1 MKRIL
6 YSTVLFVSAI
16 TALTFNSCKK
26 EEPDTE
32 TQSAVDNSVCEGEF
46 TGRMGV
52 INSIAIKEQGVK
64 SMRTPGQPTISFITA
79 DTLDGFPVT
88 MYIDYGTVGI
98 VDPIDGKTRKGQVTA
113 KFSNSWDTLGTNVTV
128 KLINYYVKTA
138 TGANFVQYDCD
149 SIMIG
154 HPSANTFTNS
164 VIGGKCVAASWNLE
178 WACSRTLTQTSGM
191 GDTLLT
197 NDVYQFSGNAQ
208 GKTREGKNYTV
219 VVTTPVVKSMSCTW
233 IQQGRIDLTPEG
245 KAVRTVDYGTGVCDD
260 QATLTIN
267 GNTFAFTMN

>member
-6 YSTVLFVSAI
+6 YSTVLFVSAV

-52 INSIAIKEQGVK
+52 INSYAIKEQGVK
-64 SMRTPGQPTISFITA
+64 SMRAPGDPIVIVDSI
-79 DTLDGFPVT
+79 DVWNGFPVT
-88 MYIDYGTVGI
+88 MILDYGTGT
-98 VDPIDGKTRKGQVTA
+98 VDPIDGKTRKGQVKCT
-113 KFSNSWDTLGTNVTV
+113 FSASWDTLGTNVTV

-138 TGANFVQYDCD
+138 AGTNFVKYECD

-178 WACSRTLTQTSGM
+178 WACSRTLTQTAGM

-197 NDVYQFSGNAQ
+197 NDIYQFTGNAE

-219 VVTTPVVKSMSCTW
+219 NVTTPVVKSMSCTW

-245 KAVRTVDYGTGVCDD
+245 KATRTVDYGTGVCDD

-267 GNTFAFTMN
+267 GNTFAFTLN

>member
-6 YSTVLFVSAI
+6 YSTVLFVSAV

-32 TQSAVDNSVCEGEF
+32 TQSATDNSICEGEF

-52 INSIAIKEQGVK
+52 INSFAIKEQGVK
-64 SMRTPGQPTISFITA
+64 SMRTPGQPMIYFLPG
-79 DTLDGFPVT
+79 DTLAFPVT
-88 MYIDYGTVGI
+88 MYIDYGTGTT
-98 VDPIDGKTRKGQVTA
+98 DPIDGKTRKGIVTA
-113 KFSNSWDTLGTNVTV
+113 TFDRSWDTLGCNVTV

-138 TGANFVQYDCD
+138 AGTNFVQYACD

-154 HPSANTFTNS
+154 HPSAYTFTNS
-164 VIGGKCVAASWNLE
+164 VIGGKCIAASWNLE

-197 NDVYQFSGNAQ
+197 NDVYQFTGNAQ

-219 VVTTPVVKSMSCTW
+219 NVTNPVVKAMSCTW

-245 KAVRTVDYGTGVCDD
+245 KATRTVDYGSGVCDD

>member
-6 YSTVLFVSAI
+6 YSTVLFVSAV

-32 TQSAVDNSVCEGEF
+32 TQSATDNSICEGEF

-52 INSIAIKEQGVK
+52 INSFAIKEQGVK
-64 SMRTPGQPTISFITA
+64 SMRTPGQPTISFVMA
-79 DTLDGFPVT
+79 DTLDGFPIT

-113 KFSNSWDTLGTNVTV
+113 KFSNSWDSLGTNVTV
-128 KLINYYVKTA
+128 KLIDYYVKTA
-138 TGANFVQYDCD
+138 TGANFVQYACD
-149 SIMIG
+149 SMMIG
-154 HPSANTFTNS
+154 HPSAYTFTNS
-164 VIGGKCVAASWNLE
+164 VIGGKCIAPSWNLG
-178 WACSRTLTQTSGM
+178 WACSRTVTQTAGM

-197 NDVYQFSGNAQ
+197 NDIYQYTGNAQ

-219 VVTTPVVKSMSCTW
+219 NVTVPVIKDMSCTW
-233 IQQGRIDLTPEG
+233 IKQGRIDLTPEG
-245 KAVRTVDYGTGVCDD
+245 KATRTVDYGSGVCDD